1 MMDIDKQLKQ
11 IVENIIADVNAN
23 IQSQVEGIVREQVS
37 AMVRT
42 IPLQTYFNQMFAGS
56 LANEQFDFPAESIPA
71 ESVQSANLR
80 ISGNQVA
87 GGIISSFGSTGI
99 EDKATACQLTIL
111 DDVTVVENNLL
122 TKDLTVKGTTR
133 IEGATTIDGD
143 LIVNGRVPESSPM
156 YVNIVNSVSN
166 NVLTSLDQ
174 SLFTKYSTLV
184 FQQIKKDGLDLNRIT
199 VNGQELVTGNALS
212 SDVTVSNLQKV
223 GVLKELQVSGE
234 TLLDD
239 TLYTAS
245 KRVGIN
251 TLQPTQALDIWDQEI
266 EIGLGKLEKNTATIS
281 VPRTGQKLVIDSNGQ
296 RNITV
301 LPDGSTTLNKLNL
314 GRTSIYSSD
323 LPPAVNE
330 PKGTIV
336 FNSNPT
342 LGGPLGWVSL
352 GGAKWANFGIV
363 D

>member
-1 MMDIDKQLKQ
+1 MDIDKQLKQ
-11 IVENIIADVNAN
+11 IVENIIAEVNTN

-37 AMVRT
+37 ALVRS

-56 LANEQFDFPAESIPA
+56 LVNEQFEFPAESIPA

-80 ISGNQVA
+80 ISGSQIS
-87 GGIISSFGSTGI
+87 GGIVTNFGSTGI
-99 EDKATACQLTIL
+99 DDKATACQLTIL
-111 DDVTVVENNLL
+111 DEVTVVENNLL
-122 TKDLTVKGTTR
+122 TKDLTVKGSTT
-133 IEGATTIDGD
+133 IEGTTTIEGD
-143 LIVNGRVPESSPM
+143 LVVNGRVPESSPM
-156 YVNIVNSVSN
+156 YVSIVNSVSN
-166 NVLTSLDQ
+166 NVLTGLDQ

-184 FQQIKKDGLDLNRIT
+184 FQQIKQNGLDLNRIT
-199 VNGQELVTGNALS
+199 VNGKEVVTGNALS
-212 SDVTVSNLQKV
+212 SDITVSNLQKL
-223 GVLKELQVSGE
+223 GVLKELQVAGE

-266 EIGLGKLEKNTATIS
+266 EIGLGKLEKNVATIS
-281 VPRTGQKLVIDSNGQ
+281 VPRTGQQLVISSNGQ

-301 LPDGSTTLNKLNL
+301 LSDGSTTVNRLNIGK
-314 GRTSIYSSD
+314 TSIYSSD

-330 PKGTIV
+330 PKGTVV

-352 GGAKWANFGIV
+352 GGAKWANFGVI

>member
-1 MMDIDKQLKQ
+1 MDIDKQLKQ
-11 IVENIIADVNAN
+11 IVENIIAEVNTN
-23 IQSQVEGIVREQVS
+23 IQSQVESIVREQVS
-37 AMVRT
+37 ALVRT

-56 LANEQFDFPAESIPA
+56 LANEQFEFPAESIPA

-80 ISGNQVA
+80 ISGSQVA
-87 GGIISSFGSTGI
+87 GGIIANFGSTGI
-99 EDKATACQLTIL
+99 DDKATACQLTIL

-122 TKDLTVKGTTR
+122 TKDLTVKGAAT
-133 IEGATTIDGD
+133 IEGSTTIEGD

-156 YVNIVNSVSN
+156 YVSIVNSVAN
-166 NVLTSLDQ
+166 NVLTGLDQ
-174 SLFTKYSTLV
+174 TLFNRYSTLV
-184 FQQIKKDGLDLNRIT
+184 FQQITQNGLDLTKIT
-199 VNGQELVTGNALS
+199 VNGREVITGNTLS
-212 SDVTVSNLQKV
+212 SDITVSNLQKL

-239 TLYTAS
+239 TLYAAS

-281 VPRTGQKLVIDSNGQ
+281 VPRTGQQLVIDSNGQ

-301 LPDGSTTLNKLNL
+301 LPDGSTTVKRLNI

-323 LPPAVNE
+323 LPPAVDE
-330 PKGTIV
+330 PKGTVV

-352 GGAKWANFGIV
+352 GGAKWANFGFV